1 MMLWR
6 YALFSCTLGMAGLPI
21 YIHAPKYF
29 VEQYEINLATLG
41 LALLLLRS
49 VDFFQ
54 DPLLGRLASSTLSRG
69 SSPLWIATA
78 FMCLGMILLFAIPA
92 VTSPILWFSISLII
106 LFSGF
111 SFSYI
116 RIYAFGVEAFGMDGQ
131 IKIAKWREGGTLIGI
146 CLAAAAP
153 SILSITGSNG
163 YKNFAFL
170 FCALIIIATFL
181 MTSDFSKTFFKVQK
195 QTTSIFPKD
204 VGLQRLLLFVF
215 LNAMPVA
222 VTSTLYLFY
231 VDHVLGLEVM
241 GGPLLILFFLSAAFS
256 APFWTRWAE
265 HYGALQVLR
274 ISMLVSILSFVW
286 AYNLN
291 AGEVI
296 AFSIICFATGL
307 SLGADMT
314 ILPAIF
320 AQRLAKTK
328 HDPNTGF
335 GIWNF
340 SNKLALAF
348 TAGILLP
355 LMEFAGFETKDMR
368 SSLSREVLAISYALV
383 PCGLKIFALI
393 WLQSLIGRDKNL

>member
-6 YALFSCTLGMAGLPI
+6 YALFSCALGMAGLPI

-78 FMCLGMILLFAIPA
+78 FMCLGMTLLFAIPA

-204 VGLQRLLLFVF
+204 IGLRRLLLF
-215 LNAMPVA
+215 
-222 VTSTLYLFY
+222 
-231 VDHVLGLEVM
+231 
-241 GGPLLILFFLSAAFS
+241 
-256 APFWTRWAE
+256 
-265 HYGALQVLR
+265 
-274 ISMLVSILSFVW
+274 
-286 AYNLN
+286 
-291 AGEVI
+291 
-296 AFSIICFATGL
+296 L
-307 SLGADMT
+307 SL
-314 ILPAIF
+314 IHI
-320 AQRLAKTK
+320 
-328 HDPNTGF
+328 
-335 GIWNF
+335 
-340 SNKLALAF
+340 
-348 TAGILLP
+348 
-355 LMEFAGFETKDMR
+355 
-368 SSLSREVLAISYALV
+368 
-383 PCGLKIFALI
+383 
-393 WLQSLIGRDKNL
+393 

>member
-111 SFSYI
+111 SFAYI

-368 SSLSREVLAISYALV
+368 SSLSREVLTISYALV

>member
-1 MMLWR
+1 MLWR
-6 YALFSCTLGMAGLPI
+6 YALFSCALGMAGLPI

-29 VEQYEINLATLG
+29 VEQYEISLATLG

-49 VDFFQ
+49 LDFFQ

-69 SSPLWIATA
+69 SFPLWIATA
-78 FMCLGMILLFAIPA
+78 FMCFGMVLLFAIPA
-92 VTSPILWFSISLII
+92 MISPLLWFSISLII

-111 SFSYI
+111 SFAYI
-116 RIYAFGVEAFGMDGQ
+116 RLYALGVEAFGMEGQ
-131 IKIAKWREGGTLIGI
+131 IKIAKWREAGTLIGI
-146 CLAAAAP
+146 CFAAAAP
-153 SILSITGSNG
+153 TILSLTGSNG
-163 YKNFAFL
+163 YKIFAFL
-170 FCALIIIATFL
+170 FCALIIVATFL
-181 MTSDFSKTFFKVQK
+181 MDSDFSKTFVTVQK
-195 QTTSIFPKD
+195 QITSVFPTD
-204 VGLQRLLLFVF
+204 AGLQRLLLFVF
-215 LNAMPVA
+215 LNALPVA

-231 VDHVLGLEVM
+231 VDHVLGLEAL
-241 GGPLLILFFLSAAFS
+241 GGVLLILFFLSAAIS

-265 HYGALQVLR
+265 HYGALKVLR

-291 AGEVI
+291 AGDVI
-296 AFSIICFATGL
+296 AFSIICYATGL

-320 AQRLAKTK
+320 AKRLAKTK
-328 HDPNTGF
+328 HDANAGF

-355 LMEFAGFETKDMR
+355 LMEFAGFETQDMR
-368 SSLSREVLAISYALV
+368 SSLSKEVLAMSYAIV
-383 PCGLKIFALI
+383 PCGLKILALI
-393 WLQSLIGRDKNL
+393 WLQNLIGRDKSL

>member
-1 MMLWR
+1 MLWR
-6 YALFSCTLGMAGLPI
+6 YALFSCALGMAGLPI

-29 VEQYEINLATLG
+29 VEQYEISLATLG

-49 VDFFQ
+49 IDFFQ

-69 SSPLWIATA
+69 SGPLWIAAA
-78 FMCLGMILLFAIPA
+78 FMCVGMILLFAIPA

-111 SFSYI
+111 SFAYI

-131 IKIAKWREGGTLIGI
+131 IKIAKWREAGTLIGI

-153 SILSITGSNG
+153 SILSLAGSNG
-163 YKNFAFL
+163 YRNFAFL
-170 FCALIIIATFL
+170 FCAPIIIATFL
-181 MTSDFSKTFFKVQK
+181 MSADFSKTFFKVQK

-231 VDHVLGLEVM
+231 VDHVLDLGVV

-256 APFWTRWAE
+256 APFWTRLAD
-265 HYGALQVLR
+265 HYGALR
-274 ISMLVSILSFVW
+274 ILKLSMIVSIFSFVW

-291 AGEVI
+291 SGDVI
-296 AFSIICFATGL
+296 AFSIICFTTGL
-307 SLGADMT
+307 TLGADMT
-314 ILPAIF
+314 ILPATF
-320 AQRLAKTK
+320 AKRLAKTN
-328 HDPNTGF
+328 HDANTGF
-335 GIWNF
+335 GVWNF
-340 SNKLALAF
+340 SNKLALAV
-348 TAGILLP
+348 TAGVLLP
-355 LMEFAGFETKDMR
+355 LMEFVGFETQDMR
-368 SSLSREVLAISYALV
+368 SNSSREILIISYAII
-383 PCGLKIFALI
+383 PCALKILALI
-393 WLQSLIGRDKNL
+393 WLQNLIKRDKNL

>member
-1 MMLWR
+1 MLWR
-6 YALFSCTLGMAGLPI
+6 YALFSCALGMAGLPI

-111 SFSYI
+111 SFAYI

-181 MTSDFSKTFFKVQK
+181 MTSDFSKTFFEVQK

-274 ISMLVSILSFVW
+274 VSMLVSILSFVW

-355 LMEFAGFETKDMR
+355 LMEFAGFETQDMR
-368 SSLSREVLAISYALV
+368 SSLSTEVLKISYAIV

-393 WLQSLIGRDKNL
+393 WLQNLIGRDKNL

>member
-6 YALFSCTLGMAGLPI
+6 YALFSCALGMAGLPI

-111 SFSYI
+111 SFAYI

-296 AFSIICFATGL
+296 AFSFICFATGL

-355 LMEFAGFETKDMR
+355 LMEFAGFETQDMR
-368 SSLSREVLAISYALV
+368 SSLSTEVLKISYAIV

-393 WLQSLIGRDKNL
+393 WLQNLIGRDKNL